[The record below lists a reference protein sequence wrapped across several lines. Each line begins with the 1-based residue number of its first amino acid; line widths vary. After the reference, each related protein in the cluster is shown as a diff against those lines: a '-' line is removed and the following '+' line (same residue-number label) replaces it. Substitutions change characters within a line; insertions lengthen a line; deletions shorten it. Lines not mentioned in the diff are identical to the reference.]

1 MKSLHRIAFA
11 SLATSVVG
19 LSLLPIGQSS
29 GVAAGPPDPK
39 SPQTKDTRVNPRAD
53 PRADIVARVGLEEV
67 DRVSEAHWEALRA
80 RRIYF
85 AHQSVGSN
93 MMRGLAEILRARP
106 AIALSTRRLSN
117 SAEKAPS
124 DTDAV
129 FAEPGLVHGPA
140 GPNGDPRAKFEAFE
154 RFVTGPRGEE
164 IDIAF
169 VKLCYADL
177 DASTNVQGLIERYTA
192 MVERIKRARPTVRV
206 LHVTV
211 PLKAAD
217 QGAKGAV
224 KRLVGNGTGPANA
237 VRGRYNDLLRARFPA
252 SQIIDIAAVESRSL
266 DGSPAT
272 STVAGVAWPALAAEY
287 TNDGGHLNEVGQ
299 VVVARA
305 LLLKLA
311 ENAEVEKFGRNG
323 SGTEVRDPARKGA
336 RSGT

>member
-19 LSLLPIGQSS
+19 LSFLPIGRTS
-29 GVAAGPPDPK
+29 GADAAPPGPK
-39 SPQTKDTRVNPRAD
+39 SPQKQNDRSELA
-53 PRADIVARVGLEEV
+53 ARVGLDEIDRTPEE
-67 DRVSEAHWEALRA
+67 RWKLLRE

-106 AIALSTRRLSN
+106 SIGLATRRLSA
-117 SAEKAPS
+117 SKGQPTI
-124 DTDAV
+124 DTSEA
-129 FAEPGLVHGPA
+129 FETAGLVHGPA
-140 GPNGDPRAKFEAFE
+140 GANGDPRAKFDAFE
-154 RFVTGPRGEE
+154 RFVTGTGGDA

-169 VKLCYADL
+169 VKLCYADI
-177 DASTNVQGLIERYTA
+177 DATTNVQTLIDRYVA
-192 MVERIKRARPTVRV
+192 MVERIKRARPTLRV

-224 KRLVGNGTGPANA
+224 KRLVGNGTGPSNA

-252 SQIIDIAAVESRSL
+252 SQVIDIALAESRGL

-272 STVAGVAWPALAAEY
+272 STVAGVAWPALCAEY
-287 TNDGGHLNEVGQ
+287 TTDGGHLNDVGQ
-299 VVVARA
+299 MVVARVM
-305 LLLKLA
+305 LLKLV
-311 ENAEVEKFGRNG
+311 ENADVGRSTTKANSNAG
-323 SGTEVRDPARKGA
+323 VREERIESPRTSQHAF
-336 RSGT
+336 

>member
-19 LSLLPIGQSS
+19 LGSLPIGPT
-29 GVAAGPPDPK
+29 GGAAAGPPDPK
-39 SPQTKDTRVNPRAD
+39 SPQAKDARGDARAD
-53 PRADIVARVGLEEV
+53 ARADIVARVGLEDV
-67 DRVSEAHWEALRA
+67 DRVPEACWEALRA

-85 AHQSVGSN
+85 AHQSVGGN
-93 MMRGLAEILRARP
+93 IMRGLAVVLRARP
-106 AIALSTRRLSN
+106 SIALSTRRLSD
-117 SAEKAPS
+117 SAERTSGDA
-124 DTDAV
+124 DAV
-129 FAEPGLVHGPA
+129 FALPGLVHGPA

-154 RFVTGPRGEE
+154 RFVTGPRGED

-177 DASTNVQGLIERYTA
+177 DASTEVQGLIERYAA
-192 MVERIKRARPTVRV
+192 MVERIGRARPALRV

-252 SQIIDIAAVESRSL
+252 SQIIDVAAAESRSP

-272 STVAGVAWPALAAEY
+272 STVAGVAWPALSAEY
-287 TNDGGHLNEVGQ
+287 TGDGGHLNELGQ

-311 ENAEVEKFGRNG
+311 ENAAIEGPERNG
-323 SGTEVRDPARKGA
+323 GGPEVRDPVRKGA